1 MTRLPGFR
9 DLRARFPYVAEV
21 VLIIA
26 AYLTSTLNYVQSM
39 DARMELDVAN
49 AFAQSHQWFL
59 RVHYPTSPGS
69 GAVYGTGGH
78 VFAAHDIGASL
89 QWMPFAWLWAHHV
102 ISWSTE
108 TCIAALYDPLWG
120 FVLLAV
126 FYRLQRQ
133 LRVSTKSSLR
143 ATMLVAFGSLVWP
156 YAHLSFDVLPTAA
169 LILAGTHTLLRAT
182 TEDAPRG
189 YLLSGAFF
197 GGAVLFRIDSVL
209 AVLVAAGWV
218 LVAVRGSQRRFRDVG
233 YWGIGPA
240 IALAITAWYNA
251 VRFGGIF
258 NDGHFGDPNVAVA
271 HNPLMGVALELLSP
285 ERGLI
290 VTMPVVLVAL
300 LGWRSLRNSQPALAW
315 FVFLVPLAFA
325 AVEGRL
331 FNWSGA
337 DAWGPRLMVS
347 SATLLLI
354 PLGTVL
360 DRWPA
365 LSTITKAFVVGVS
378 ALSVLIQCVAIS
390 MVYPLAPL
398 AISNSDGTA
407 FSTSQLVDAIHL
419 LFHHGQ
425 QRPWWLDY
433 LRPRSGAGLVISFAA
448 WILFLAL
455 TWSLVRVLSNVV
467 RRWNRNEVPAHR

>member
-1 MTRLPGFR
+1 
-9 DLRARFPYVAEV
+9 

-49 AFAQSHQWFL
+49 AFTQSHQWFL
-59 RVHYPTSPGS
+59 RVAYPTTPGS

-89 QWMPFAWLWAHHV
+89 QWLPFAWLWHHHF

-108 TCIAALYDPLWG
+108 TCIAALYDPVWG
-120 FVLLAV
+120 FALLFF
-126 FYRLQRQ
+126 FYRLQRR
-133 LRVSTKSSLR
+133 LNVSPRSSLR

-169 LILAGTHTLLRAT
+169 LIMAGTELLVAAT
-182 TEDAPRG
+182 SGDEPRW
-189 YLLSGAFF
+189 YLWAGLCF
-197 GGAVLFRIDSVL
+197 GGALLFRIDSVL
-209 AVLVAAGWV
+209 AVVPASLWV
-218 LVAVRGSQRRFRDVG
+218 WWATRGSRLQRHHLAR
-233 YWGIGPA
+233 WALGPGA
-240 IALAITAWYNA
+240 ALLITAWYNEI
-251 VRFGGIF
+251 RFGSIF

-285 ERGLI
+285 ERGLLAM
-290 VTMPVVLVAL
+290 MPVVLVAL
-300 LGWRSLRNSQPALAW
+300 LGWNGLRRTQAPLAW
-315 FVFLVPLAFA
+315 FLVLVPLSFA

-354 PLGTVL
+354 PLGLVL
-360 DRWPA
+360 DRW
-365 LSTITKAFVVGVS
+365 SSSSNVTKTFIVGVS
-378 ALSVLIQCVAIS
+378 AVSVLIQCIAVS

-398 AISNSDGTA
+398 TISNSDGTA
-407 FSTSQLVDAIHL
+407 FSTSQLSDAIHL

-433 LRPRSGAGLVISFAA
+433 LKTFASTNFVFMIFAWVLLLTLLVSLLMTATNFFETENSLNRSLGARGRL
-448 WILFLAL
+448 L
-455 TWSLVRVLSNVV
+455 TTTKEFGTNKDA
-467 RRWNRNEVPAHR
+467 EK